1 MNAVKKVL
9 GLLGSEISYTL
20 SPLLHNTAADALGLN
35 YSYCV
40 FEVHTPD
47 DLSAAIEG
55 IRALNI
61 AGVNVTI
68 PYKERVVKYLDTLFA
83 EASEVQ
89 AVNTIL
95 NQEGTLIGYN
105 TDIFGFAEPLKAFK
119 SELEKED
126 VAILGSG
133 GAARA
138 AIQALKTEFKP
149 ASITIVARNESKAE
163 ALKEEFKRRTK
174 SLKLK
179 TLNIADAE
187 TAEKLRDCKLI
198 VNATPIG
205 LAKCSA
211 GKEDLLPAEK
221 LWTKAHI
228 AYDLVY
234 NPLQTPFL
242 NSAQAAGAKTI
253 SGLEMLLFQGAKSF
267 ELWTGKQM
275 PIDLVRQ
282 TLLKALSQ
290 SINPQS

>member
-1 MNAVKKVL
+1 MSTIKKVL
-9 GLLGSEISYTL
+9 GLLGNEIAYTL
-20 SPLLHNTAADALGLN
+20 SPLMHNTAADALGLN
-35 YSYCV
+35 YSYNV

-68 PYKERVVKYLDTLFA
+68 PYKERAVKYLDSLSS

-105 TDIFGFAEPLKAFK
+105 TDIFGFSEPLKAFK
-119 SELEKED
+119 SELEKEN
-126 VAILGSG
+126 VAVLGSG

-138 AIQALKTEFKP
+138 AIHALKIDFKP
-149 ASITIVARNESKAE
+149 SSITIVARNESKAD

-179 TLNIADAE
+179 TLNIAGAE
-187 TAEKLRDCKLI
+187 TVEKLRDCKLI
-198 VNATPIG
+198 INATPVG
-205 LAKCSA
+205 SAKPSA
-211 GKEDLLPAEK
+211 GKEELFQTEK
-221 LWTKAHI
+221 LWTKSHI

-234 NPLQTPFL
+234 NPLHTPFL
-242 NSAQAAGAKTI
+242 NGAQAAGAKTI

-282 TLLKALSQ
+282 TLTRALSKEE
-290 SINPQS
+290 

>member
-1 MNAVKKVL
+1 MSTIKKVL
-9 GLLGSEISYTL
+9 GLLGNEIAYTL
-20 SPLLHNTAADALGLN
+20 SPLMHNTAADALGLN
-35 YSYCV
+35 YIYNV

-68 PYKERVVKYLDTLFA
+68 PYKERAIKYLDSLSS

-138 AIQALKTEFKP
+138 AIQALKIEFKP
-149 ASITIVARNESKAE
+149 ASITIVARNESKAD

-198 VNATPIG
+198 VNATPVG
-205 LAKCSA
+205 SAKISS

-221 LWTKAHI
+221 IWTKEHI
-228 AYDLVY
+228 AYDLTY

-282 TLLKALSQ
+282 TLLKA
-290 SINPQS
+290 NPQS

>member
-1 MNAVKKVL
+1 MSAVKKVL

-20 SPLLHNTAADALGLN
+20 SPLMHNTAADALGLN
-35 YSYCV
+35 YCYNV
-40 FEVHTPD
+40 FDVRKPN
-47 DLSAAIEG
+47 DLPAAIEG

-61 AGVNVTI
+61 AGANVTI
-68 PYKERVVKYLDTLFA
+68 PYKEQVVKYLDSLSA

-126 VAILGSG
+126 VAVLGSG

-138 AIQALKTEFKP
+138 VIQALKIEFKP

-163 ALKEEFKRRTK
+163 SLKEEFKRRTK
-174 SLKLK
+174 SLKFK

-187 TAEKLRDCKLI
+187 TIEKLRNCKLI
-198 VNATPIG
+198 INATPVG
-205 LAKCSA
+205 SAKSSA
-211 GKEDLLPAEK
+211 GKEELFPAEK
-221 LWTKAHI
+221 LWTKHHI
-228 AYDLVY
+228 AYDLIY

-242 NSAQAAGAKTI
+242 KGAQAAGAKTI

-267 ELWTGKQM
+267 ELWTGKPM

-282 TLLKALSQ
+282 TLLQALE
-290 SINPQS
+290 PPPKTE

>member
-1 MNAVKKVL
+1 MNAAKKVL
-9 GLLGSEISYTL
+9 GLLGSDISYTL
-20 SPLLHNTAADALGLN
+20 SPLMHNAAAEALGLN
-35 YSYCV
+35 YIYNV
-40 FEVHTPD
+40 FEVHSPD
-47 DLSAAIEG
+47 DLPAAIEG

-68 PYKERVVKYLDTLFA
+68 PYKERVVKCLDSLSA

-119 SELEKED
+119 SELEKEQ
-126 VAILGSG
+126 VAVLGSG

-138 AIQALKTEFKP
+138 AIQALKIEFKP
-149 ASITIVARNESKAE
+149 SSIVIVARNESKAD

-187 TAEKLRDCKLI
+187 TIERLRDCKLI
-198 VNATPIG
+198 INATPVG
-205 LAKCSA
+205 SAKASA
-211 GKEDLLPAEK
+211 SKEDLLPAEK
-221 LWTKAHI
+221 VWTSHHI

-242 NSAQAAGAKTI
+242 KGAEAAGAKTI

-267 ELWTGKQM
+267 EIWTGKPM
-275 PIDLVRQ
+275 PIDLARQ
-282 TLLKALSQ
+282 TLLNALAAESK
-290 SINPQS
+290 ND

>member
-20 SPLLHNTAADALGLN
+20 SPLMHNTAAEALGLN
-35 YSYCV
+35 YSYNV
-40 FEVHTPD
+40 FEVHTLDELP
-47 DLSAAIEG
+47 AAIEG

-61 AGVNVTI
+61 VGVNVTI
-68 PYKERVVKYLDTLFA
+68 PYKERAVKYLDSLSA

-105 TDIFGFAEPLKAFK
+105 TDIFGCAEPLKAFK

-126 VAILGSG
+126 VAVLGSG

-138 AIQALKTEFKP
+138 AIHALKIEFKP
-149 ASITIVARNESKAE
+149 SSIIIVARNESKAD
-163 ALKEEFKRRTK
+163 ALKEEFRRRTK
-174 SLKLK
+174 TLKLK

-187 TAEKLRDCKLI
+187 TVEKLRDCKLI
-198 VNATPIG
+198 INATPVG
-205 LAKCSA
+205 SA
-211 GKEDLLPAEK
+211 RLSASKEDLLPAEK
-221 LWTKAHI
+221 LWTKHHI

-234 NPLQTPFL
+234 HPLQTPFL
-242 NSAQAAGAKTI
+242 KGAQAAGAKTI

-267 ELWTGKQM
+267 EIWTGKPM

-282 TLLKALSQ
+282 TLLQALEPPSKTE
-290 SINPQS
+290 